1 MRSPRSRFTRAP
13 EGAAGTADRRHSSSG
28 VAGASMNCGATFS
41 ITAYCLTGKGFSHT
55 LAAMDAD
62 LSSLERKIDDVAA
75 FCRTLRDENHALRGR
90 VADLEQEKQTLV
102 GKMEQARARLEA
114 LMERLPAE

>member
-28 VAGASMNCGATFS
+28 GAAASINCGATFS
-41 ITAYCLTGKGFSHT
+41 ITAYCLTGNGFSHT

-75 FCRTLRDENHALRGR
+75 LCRTLRDENHALRDR
-90 VADLEQEKQTLV
+90 VAGLEQEKQSLA
-102 GKMEQARARLEA
+102 GKMDQARLRLEA